1 MTIKSAAWLLFW
13 AVSTVPG
20 LCWHVNCGNSVQTS
34 APSTIDVSTFSFPA
48 GKSAV
53 QLPFELLAN
62 AVFVSAKVNGKG
74 PFLFAIDTGSSGS
87 VFASELI
94 DELGMK
100 PQGETRGMGA
110 GATYKMGVVRGK
122 IEFDL
127 PGGLKLATDDA
138 NTVSM
143 AGLWPLIG
151 QRIYGAIGYDVLK
164 DLVVEFDYEKKL
176 VTFYAPA
183 NYNYLGKGQALG
195 ATLEMNYDPQ
205 IAGTFAV
212 AGMAAVSTRFTIDT
226 GAGGTIITTTLVK
239 ANDLFKTVTD
249 KIPSP
254 SHGVGGGES
263 NDVVGRIESISL
275 GPYKL
280 RQPLVALSR
289 DTTGSLTMED
299 LGINVGGNIL
309 RRFTLIIDYPRRRV
323 ILEPNSHFADPFL
336 ADASGL
342 VLKAEGSDFK
352 TVAVQGVVLGS
363 PAANAGL
370 QENDVITAVDGEP
383 AGKYA
388 LWEIQDL
395 LKDSGHLVK
404 LAIKRGTRSFVC
416 EFALRSLA

>member
-1 MTIKSAAWLLFW
+1 MSIKSTALPLFW
-13 AVSTVPG
+13 AILAG
-20 LCWHVNCGNSVQTS
+20 LGLGWHANARTLAQTS
-34 APSTIDVSTFSFPA
+34 APSAMDVETFIFPT

-53 QLPFELLAN
+53 QVPFELLAN

-74 PFLFAIDTGSSGS
+74 PFLFAIDTGSWGS
-87 VFASELI
+87 VFASELV

-100 PQGETRGMGA
+100 PQGETQGTGA

-122 IEFDL
+122 IAFDL
-127 PGGLKLATDDA
+127 PGGLKLSTEDAT
-138 NTVSM
+138 TVSM

-151 QRIYGAIGYDVLK
+151 QRIYGDIGYDVLK
-164 DLVVEFDYEKKL
+164 DLVVGFDYENKL

-183 NYNYLGKGQALG
+183 NYNYSGKGEALR

-205 IAGTFAV
+205 VVGTFAV
-212 AGMAAVSTRFTIDT
+212 EGMAAVSTMFTIDT
-226 GAGGTIITTTLVK
+226 GAGGTVISAPLVK
-239 ANDLFKTVTD
+239 ANDLLKTVTD

-263 NDVVGRIESISL
+263 NDVVGRVESISL

-299 LGINVGGNIL
+299 IGINVGGNIL
-309 RRFTLIIDYPRRRV
+309 RRFTVIIDYPRRRV

-342 VLKAEGSDFK
+342 VLKTEGSDFK
-352 TVAVQGVVLGS
+352 TVVVQGVVSNS
-363 PAANAGL
+363 PAATAGL
-370 QENDVITAVDGEP
+370 QEHDVITAVDGEP
-383 AGKYA
+383 AGRYA

-395 LKDSGHLVK
+395 LKKSGHVVK
-404 LAIKRGTRSFVC
+404 LAIKRGNQSFIREVV
-416 EFALRSLA
+416 LRSLA

>member
-1 MTIKSAAWLLFW
+1 MTIQSTALLLFW
-13 AVSTVPG
+13 ATLAG
-20 LCWHVNCGNSVQTS
+20 LGLGWHANARTLAQTS
-34 APSTIDVSTFSFPA
+34 AASAMDVETFSFPA

-53 QLPFELLAN
+53 QVPFELLAN

-74 PFLFAIDTGSSGS
+74 PFLFAIDTGSWGS
-87 VFASELI
+87 VFASELA

-100 PQGETRGMGA
+100 PLGETQGTGA
-110 GATYKMGVVRGK
+110 GGTYKMGVVRGK
-122 IEFDL
+122 IAFEL
-127 PGGLKLATDDA
+127 PGGLQLSTEDA

-151 QRIYGAIGYDVLK
+151 QRIYGDIGYDVLK
-164 DLVVEFDYEKKL
+164 DLVVGFDYENKL

-183 NYNYLGKGQALG
+183 NYNYSGKGEALR

-205 IAGTFAV
+205 VAGTFAV
-212 AGMAAVSTRFTIDT
+212 EGMAAVSTRFTIDT
-226 GAGGTIITTTLVK
+226 GAGGTVINAPLVK
-239 ANDLFKTVTD
+239 ANDLLKTVTD

-263 NDVVGRIESISL
+263 NDVVGRVESITL

-299 LGINVGGNIL
+299 IGINVGGNIL
-309 RRFTLIIDYPRRRV
+309 RRFTVIIDYPRRRV

-352 TVAVQGVVLGS
+352 TVVGMG
-363 PAANAGL
+363 
-370 QENDVITAVDGEP
+370 
-383 AGKYA
+383 
-388 LWEIQDL
+388 
-395 LKDSGHLVK
+395 
-404 LAIKRGTRSFVC
+404 
-416 EFALRSLA
+416 